1 VLLGVLLGSACG
13 GADKPAPPASPPAA
27 PKAVSSVAERL
38 SVRVGA
44 VWPHDPASYTQGLV
58 WDGRNLLESIGQYGA
73 SALLRV
79 ELESGRAVQ
88 RVDLERAMFGE
99 GLALAGDR
107 LIQLTWREHKAF
119 VYGANGFA
127 RVGEAHYDG
136 EGWGLAFD
144 GARLWLSDGSDTLTV
159 RDPRT
164 LAVLERRQ
172 VTLDGRPRDY
182 LNELEWV
189 EGKLYANVWQSDDI
203 LRIDPASGR
212 VEAVI
217 DAAGLLTPEERAS
230 TDVLNGIAYDPARKV
245 FLITGKLWP
254 KLFEVTF
261 GR

>member
-1 VLLGVLLGSACG
+1 V
-13 GADKPAPPASPPAA
+13 
-27 PKAVSSVAERL
+27 
-38 SVRVGA
+38 
-44 VWPHDPASYTQGLV
+44 
-58 WDGRNLLESIGQYGA
+58 
-73 SALLRV
+73 
-79 ELESGRAVQ
+79 
-88 RVDLERAMFGE
+88 FGE

-107 LIQLTWREHKAF
+107 LIQLTWREHRAF
-119 VYGANGFA
+119 VYGASGFD
-127 RVGEAHYDG
+127 RLGEARYDG

-144 GARLWLSDGSDTLTV
+144 GARLWQSDGSDTLTV

-203 LRIDPASGR
+203 LRIDPATGK

-217 DAAGLLTPEERAS
+217 DAASLLSPEERAS